1 MDKLARHEW
10 QSMLRWF
17 RILLVPVAALAAVA
31 LMSPAMAADGEQVY
45 LVMQIKF
52 KPGKAPEALSIIRD
66 HFQRVDKRIGRK
78 VLPFDFVTGEWD
90 HIVFFPYD
98 LARGDTVPSGEEW
111 MKALAAQ
118 EGGMEQAQ
126 ALWQKVWDLMAYSK
140 TEIARLPRP
149 FAP

>member
-1 MDKLARHEW
+1 MDKIVRHEW
-10 QSMLRWF
+10 QSMPQWL
-17 RILLVPVAALAAVA
+17 RILLVSVAALAAVA
-31 LMSPAMAADGEQVY
+31 MTSPAIGADGEQVD

-52 KPGKAPEALSIIRD
+52 KPGKAPEALSIIRE
-66 HFQRVDKRIGRK
+66 HFQSVDKRIGRK

-90 HIVFFPYD
+90 HVVFFPYD
-98 LARGDTVPSGEEW
+98 LARGDTVPSGEAW

-126 ALWQKVWDLMAYSK
+126 ALWQKVWELMAYSK
-140 TEIARLPRP
+140 TEIARLPRA